1 MATTS
6 SSHEVDQGLILGWGA
21 KIPQVFWPESQNK
34 NNRSNIVTNPIKT
47 LKLVHIKKKK
57 KHPKNRIILT
67 VVKTVRGHDKKVRQ
81 WGESKEKS
89 RRENSVGDAQNL
101 LEATKNF
108 SSLYI

>member
-1 MATTS
+1 MAR
-6 SSHEVDQGLILGWGA
+6 
-21 KIPQVFWPESQNK
+21 KPEQKQQKQYCNK
-34 NNRSNIVTNPIKT
+34 SNKDFKT
-47 LKLVHIKKKK
+47 GPHFLK

-67 VVKTVRGHDKKVRQ
+67 VVETVRGHDKKVRQ
-81 WGESKEKS
+81 WGETKEKS

>member
-6 SSHEVDQGLILGWGA
+6 SSREVGEGLILGWGA
-21 KIPQVFWPESQNK
+21 KIPQVFWPENQNK

-47 LKLVHIKKKK
+47 LKLVHIFKKNTLK
-57 KHPKNRIILT
+57 ILI
-67 VVKTVRGHDKKVRQ
+67 VVETVRGHDKKVRQ